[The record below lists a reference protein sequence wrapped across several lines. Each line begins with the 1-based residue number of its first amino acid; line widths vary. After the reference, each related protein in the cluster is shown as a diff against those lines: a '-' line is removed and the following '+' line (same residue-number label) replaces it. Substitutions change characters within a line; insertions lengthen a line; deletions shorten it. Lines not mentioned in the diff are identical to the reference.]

1 MTYICLFIIIGCGFI
16 VDHLI
21 STNIVPVIFVLDPS
35 YLSTIFSASITL
47 AGFGIAVVSLLPNS
61 FDKTYYGYSMKEII
75 HMKESNVS
83 INTFIKVT
91 FLCMAFGLLGL
102 ILASYNLITAV
113 FIFLLFV
120 NFNYFRK
127 IFKIITNDLE
137 CKHIVTT
144 YIETRSSKTN
154 SPSLKDEINI
164 HLLNYLSDLSRT
176 TSTEQKDAVWNMFW
190 DFNKEIWS
198 KLSDNTK
205 PTEQQINACSD
216 FTNKILN
223 LYTPSADSTLF
234 SSYLK
239 TILAEN
245 ELSSEQKTN
254 LIEHGLS
261 AIKFLDYTT
270 LSSVN
275 LPKQIRKFKLQSNS
289 EFGIEDLYKIYIR
302 NVLAHPNISQDE
314 KIQLIANLF
323 IVISAANNTEN
334 CIENESCEIEK
345 KVLYDTINNHLLH
358 YADLENAKI
367 VLSSFISFIAEV
379 KGYNSYRTYDI
390 TNEIA
395 KIYATAIYALFIPF
409 DFYGRPYFLID
420 QPTTNLQKKNL
431 YNLFYDVSCK
441 QLRNNCMFFD
451 LLYCE
456 NNTPFGWEVLEKM
469 TSWLSS
475 NFWVD
480 TDYSDSPWYDHI
492 TFYNKNARS
501 WAYTHIILYL
511 LYYHIRISTD
521 HINIFKYS
529 SIFETYENWEL
540 LSHLDG
546 INFKPIIFSL
556 YSVFQI
562 TNRISLKNDF
572 YQLFKKLLDISIP
585 NHRIQLNFVKIAFE
599 TINAEKAK
607 YYSAPWLS
615 EPFDSTAEDWRS
627 VMDPFQFDT
636 NANHVLIN
644 ETKMN
649 LLFTSLVDYP
659 CPITRK
665 EIILYLFK
673 KTLLVIRSYL
683 DKELEATSDINKIK
697 ENCKK
702 LNITHCSFEL
712 IDIGQKTNVAKIT
725 DEFRKE
731 ISPLLEQ
738 LSKIDHQKWN
748 GFYFFN
754 KELMKFYF
762 SVSVDVTQN
771 ITDKEIKEKIDK
783 LPRFGD
789 KFFYQTFFFSVLLSY
804 EEAVQTIK
812 NENTE
817 YHITYTV
824 KTSIN
829 KDNAFRIDAAR
840 SNVFTKF

>member
-75 HMKESNVS
+75 RMKESNVS

-91 FLCMAFGLLGL
+91 FLCMTFGLLGL
-102 ILASYNLITAV
+102 ILVSYNLITAV

-137 CKHIVTT
+137 CEHIVTA
-144 YIETRSSKTN
+144 YIETQSSRKDG
-154 SPSLKDEINI
+154 PSLKDEINT

-176 TSTEQKDAVWNMFW
+176 SSTEQKDTVWNMFW
-190 DFNKEIWS
+190 TLNKEIWS
-198 KLSDNTK
+198 NPSDNISS
-205 PTEQQINACSD
+205 TELQSKACSD

-239 TILAEN
+239 SILAEN
-245 ELSSEQKTN
+245 GLSSEQKTT

-275 LPKQIRKFKLQSNS
+275 LPKQIRKFKLQSKS

-323 IVISAANNTEN
+323 IVISAANNTED
-334 CIENESCEIEK
+334 IENESCDIEK

-379 KGYNSYRTYDI
+379 KGYNSYITYDI

-409 DFYGRPYFLID
+409 DFYNKPYILLD
-420 QPTTNLQKKNL
+420 QPTTNLQKENL
-431 YNLFYDVSCK
+431 YELFYNISCK

-456 NNTPFGWEVLEKM
+456 NNTSFGWKVLKKM

-475 NFWVD
+475 NFLVF
-480 TDYSDSPWYDHI
+480 TDYSNSPWYDHM
-492 TFYNKNARS
+492 TYYNKDACA
-501 WAYTHIILYL
+501 WAYTHIILYM
-511 LYYHIRISTD
+511 LYYHIRISADYTKV
-521 HINIFKYS
+521 FGYY
-529 SIFETYENWEL
+529 SIFDTYKNWEL

-546 INFKPIIFSL
+546 INYKPLIFNL

-562 TNRISLKNDF
+562 TNRISFKNDF
-572 YQLFKKLLDISIP
+572 YQLFQKLLDISIP
-585 NHRIQLNFVKIAFE
+585 NHRIQLNFVKDAFE

-607 YYSAPWLS
+607 YYSAPWIS
-615 EPFDSTAEDWRS
+615 DPFDSTAEDWVS
-627 VMDPFQFDT
+627 VIAPFEFDK
-636 NANHVLIN
+636 NATILIH
-644 ETKMN
+644 EIQTDLHYM
-649 LLFTSLVDYP
+649 SLVYYP
-659 CPITRK
+659 FPITK
-665 EIILYLFK
+665 EEIILYLFK
-673 KTLLVIRSYL
+673 NSLPKIRSHF
-683 DKELEATSDINKIK
+683 DNHLEATSDINKVQ

-702 LNITHCSFEL
+702 LNITHCSFEMNN
-712 IDIGQKTNVAKIT
+712 IKHGFNDKKIT

-731 ISPLLEQ
+731 VSPLLEQ
-738 LSKIDHQKWN
+738 LIKIDYEKWN

-754 KELMKFYF
+754 QEFMKFYF
-762 SVSVDVTQN
+762 SASVDVTQN
-771 ITDKEIKEKIDK
+771 ITEKEIKEKIDK

-789 KFFYQTFFFSVLLSY
+789 KYFYQTCFFSVLLSY

-817 YHITYTV
+817 YHITFTV

-829 KDNAFRIDAAR
+829 KDNAFQIDAER
-840 SNVFTKF
+840 SNIFIKF